1 MIDSRVSAWIG
12 GSGTDGSRKY
22 VGKWEVGNMV
32 GERREVGATFS
43 VHCH

>member
-1 MIDSRVSAWIG
+1 VDWRKW
-12 GSGTDGSRKY
+12 DGRKS
-22 VGKWEVGNMV
+22 KWEVGNMV